1 MNSDINILEKKL
13 NIRFNNL
20 DLLREA
26 VTHRSYLNENPS
38 WRLSNNER
46 LEFLGDAVLELVVTE
61 SLFSKF
67 PKKEEGDLTLYR
79 AALVNSKML
88 RKVAGDLGIDEVIL
102 VSKGESKDLTG
113 RGGETLLADAVEAV
127 IGAVYLDQGYEAASQ
142 VIKSF
147 VLSRI
152 DEVMETGGK
161 DPKSLVQEIAQER
174 YHTTP
179 TYKVLEESGPAHD
192 RVFRSGLYFGDELES
207 EGVGNSKQ
215 GAELEAARR
224 LMKKLRA

>member
-1 MNSDINILEKKL
+1 MDSDISILERKL
-13 NIRFNNL
+13 NIKFDDLNL
-20 DLLREA
+20 LLEA

-38 WRLSNNER
+38 WHLPNNER

-61 SLFSKF
+61 ELFAKF

-88 RKVAGDLGIDEVIL
+88 RKVATDIGIDKVIL
-102 VSKGESKDLTG
+102 VSNGESKDLTG

-127 IGAVYLDQGYEAASQ
+127 IGAVYLDRGYETASK

-147 VLSRI
+147 VLSHI

-161 DPKSLVQEIAQER
+161 DPKSLIQEIAQER

-192 RVFRSGLYFGDELES
+192 RIFRAGLYFGDELES
-207 EGVGNSKQ
+207 EGTGSSKQ
-215 GAELEAARR
+215 EAELEAARR
-224 LMKKLRA
+224 LLKKLRA